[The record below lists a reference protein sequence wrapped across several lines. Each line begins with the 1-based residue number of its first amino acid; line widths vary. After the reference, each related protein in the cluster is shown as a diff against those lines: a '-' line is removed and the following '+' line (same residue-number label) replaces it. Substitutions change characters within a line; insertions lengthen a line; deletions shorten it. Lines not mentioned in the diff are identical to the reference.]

1 MKLSRKIMLLAAC
14 AMPSVSAQARTAR
27 LLIDSRETVQDS
39 AITAQTGPYELL
51 RGRLLGE
58 VDPAA
63 PGNRIIQDLA
73 LAPRNAKGRV
83 EYVSTFTLLRPLDPA
98 KASGVL
104 VDALP
109 NRGHRGVASWRGPGL
124 VDPLYYQKGYAV
136 LWIGWQ
142 GDLAEKPDADRSAAG
157 LKLESI
163 RVPVAKAAG
172 GKTITGRYLVRVPTD
187 DGAGPSGA
195 IMHLDQGN
203 AGALIYHPAS
213 FDTARATLT
222 GGAPEDASGKPTGPR
237 YTIAPA
243 DWRWWDCKGDKAPA
257 DETPP
262 ADLCVKRLKGAF
274 RPQESYTLTFD
285 ARDPLVLGLGLAALR
300 DGTAFFR
307 HAQADDAG
315 QANPLARQVRF
326 VIGQGVSQ
334 VGNLVKT
341 VIALGFNAD
350 EQGRKV
356 WDGAH
361 AHIAGRLTPIDYRF
375 ATPGSG
381 SSLFMP
387 GSEGVV
393 WWGKAANTVRG
404 GPPRSMLDRC
414 GGTDTSS
421 GTCPLIFETFG
432 GSELWALRISSNLAT
447 LDLAKDIALPA
458 NVRRYYLPGTAHGGG
473 PGGFALTAPQGICQL
488 PLNPNPQSDQIR
500 ALTVALVDWVSRGT
514 PPPDSAFPSL
524 AAGTLVDPYHGGL
537 HGPALPGVAPPLGLA
552 NPVLVYDFGP
562 RFDYVN
568 QTGLITRQPPA
579 ILRAVPAL
587 AAQVDADGNETSGV
601 PSVQM
606 MAPLGSYLSW
616 NRYREGPYA
625 GQLCTFNAGFVPFAR
640 NAQERMASGDSR
652 PSIEERYHT
661 RAGYVSAVRAA
672 TVQAVARRFLL
683 QGDAEA
689 LVHQAQDATQRGDLA
704 FLKP

>member
-1 MKLSRKIMLLAAC
+1 MKLSCKFLLLLAC
-14 AMPSVSAQARTAR
+14 AVPVAHAQARTAR
-27 LLIDSRETVQDS
+27 MVIDSRETVQDS

-63 PGNRIIQDLA
+63 PGSRIIQDLA

-83 EYVSTFTLLRPLDPA
+83 EYVSTFTLLRPLDPG

-163 RVPVAKAAG
+163 RVPVAKEAG

-222 GGAPEDASGKPTGPR
+222 GGAPEDASGKPTGQR

-243 DWRWWDCKGDKAPA
+243 DWRWWDCKGDKSPT

-315 QANPLARQVRF
+315 QANPLAGQVRF

-393 WWGKAANTVRG
+393 WWGKAANAVRG
-404 GPPRSMLDRC
+404 DHRARCWTAAGP
-414 GGTDTSS
+414 
-421 GTCPLIFETFG
+421 
-432 GSELWALRISSNLAT
+432 
-447 LDLAKDIALPA
+447 
-458 NVRRYYLPGTAHGGG
+458 
-473 PGGFALTAPQGICQL
+473 TAP
-488 PLNPNPQSDQIR
+488 
-500 ALTVALVDWVSRGT
+500 
-514 PPPDSAFPSL
+514 
-524 AAGTLVDPYHGGL
+524 
-537 HGPALPGVAPPLGLA
+537 
-552 NPVLVYDFGP
+552 
-562 RFDYVN
+562 
-568 QTGLITRQPPA
+568 
-579 ILRAVPAL
+579 
-587 AAQVDADGNETSGV
+587 
-601 PSVQM
+601 
-606 MAPLGSYLSW
+606 
-616 NRYREGPYA
+616 
-625 GQLCTFNAGFVPFAR
+625 AR
-640 NAQERMASGDSR
+640 
-652 PSIEERYHT
+652 
-661 RAGYVSAVRAA
+661 
-672 TVQAVARRFLL
+672 
-683 QGDAEA
+683 
-689 LVHQAQDATQRGDLA
+689 
-704 FLKP
+704 